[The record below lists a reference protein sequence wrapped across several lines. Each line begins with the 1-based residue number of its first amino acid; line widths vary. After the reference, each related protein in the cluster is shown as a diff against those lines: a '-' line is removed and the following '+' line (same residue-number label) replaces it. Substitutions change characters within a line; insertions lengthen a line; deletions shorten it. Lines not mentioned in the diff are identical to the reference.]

1 MTYLSVKTSIFRTA
15 PLFAVEIGCIRAI
28 CGFFVYLR
36 AKEPDQV
43 PFNGSRSHPVNR
55 CSGFGDE
62 AVSFFGISLFVSDSA
77 RWRFSS
83 TPADLRA
90 IAVLW
95 NFA

>member
-1 MTYLSVKTSIFRTA
+1 MTYLSVKTSIFQTP

-43 PFNGSRSHPVNR
+43 PFNGSGSHPVDR
-55 CSGFGDE
+55 RSGFGDE
-62 AVSFFGISLFVSDSA
+62 AVSFFGISLFVPDYA
-77 RWRFSS
+77 GWRLSS

-90 IAVLW
+90 VAVLR